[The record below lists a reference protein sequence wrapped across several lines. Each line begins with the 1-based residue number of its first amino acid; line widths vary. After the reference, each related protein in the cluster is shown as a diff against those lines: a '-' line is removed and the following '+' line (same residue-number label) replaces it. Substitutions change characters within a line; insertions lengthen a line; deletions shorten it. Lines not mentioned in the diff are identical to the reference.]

1 METYGTLNTGIQQA
15 GEGRIMAGPV
25 EQNGTTSFSS
35 EPSVVNPAETLSPNL
50 QKIRNIYLQQ
60 LDKGFLIEVGCQ
72 RIAISSKKK
81 LIRLLTQYIE
91 NPSETENLYNQ
102 GKLI

>member
-1 METYGTLNTGIQQA
+1 METYGTLNTGMSQGQ
-15 GEGRIMAGPV
+15 IMTGSATPV
-25 EQNGTTSFSS
+25 EQSGTISYSS
-35 EPSVVNPAETLSPNL
+35 GPSVANFGETIPSSLS
-50 QKIRNIYLQQ
+50 KIRDIHLQQ
-60 LDKGFLIEVGCQ
+60 LDKGFLIQVGCQ

-81 LIRLLTQYIE
+81 LIRLLTVYIE